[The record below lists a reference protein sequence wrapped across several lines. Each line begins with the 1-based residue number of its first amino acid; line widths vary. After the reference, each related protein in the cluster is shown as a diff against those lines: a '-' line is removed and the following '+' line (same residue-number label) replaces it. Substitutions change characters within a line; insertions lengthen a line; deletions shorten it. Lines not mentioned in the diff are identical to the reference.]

1 MCRYGRRRLAQRN
14 PAVENKAIGCPGL
27 NGKVGWAMRAEAHRP
42 RRRRLGR
49 PKAIGRARALA
60 VSVPVLVS
68 FFVWWSVLAV
78 LPLWAAALVLAV
90 VVASMGVALVPSAEP
105 AVVRLLHRARR
116 ATGPEHQM
124 LSRVTA
130 TLCGRGQGPPVAF
143 YVGQVGA
150 AVPAVAVGSR
160 SVVVDRVLVDALVR
174 GRLTPEQGATAI
186 APAAALVSA
195 GATAADVA
203 VLIWVLPW
211 MVLRGVG
218 TALLRACGLTAL
230 LRLGWRTRWVV
241 VAVAVV
247 QAIQASQPV
256 WAGVLAALLA
266 LTYGW
271 PRWITAWRARLA
283 EVAASPAARRG
294 AGISPETLAGAGP
307 GRLQR
312 AGSTAARTPS
322 EIPPRA
328 GDGRPRLTLVR

>member
-1 MCRYGRRRLAQRN
+1 
-14 PAVENKAIGCPGL
+14 
-27 NGKVGWAMRAEAHRP
+27 
-42 RRRRLGR
+42 
-49 PKAIGRARALA
+49 LA

-78 LPLWAAALVLAV
+78 LPLWAAALVLAML
-90 VVASMGVALVPSAEP
+90 VASMGVALLPSAEP
-105 AVVRLLHRARR
+105 AVVRLLYRARR
-116 ATGPEHQM
+116 ATGPEHQV
-124 LSRVTA
+124 LSTVTA
-130 TLCGRGQGPPVAF
+130 TLYGRGQGQPVGF

-150 AVPAVAVGSR
+150 EVPAVAVGSR
-160 SVVVDRVLVDALVR
+160 SVVVDRVLLDALVR
-174 GRLTPEQGATAI
+174 GRLTPEEGATAI

-218 TALLRACGLTAL
+218 TVLVRACGLTAL

-266 LTYGW
+266 LTYWW
-271 PRWITAWRARLA
+271 PRWVVAWRARLA
-283 EVAASPAARRG
+283 EVAASPAARLG
-294 AGISPETLAGAGP
+294 AGISPQPLAVAVP
-307 GRLQR
+307 GGLPR
-312 AGSTAARTPS
+312 AGSTDARTPS
-322 EIPPRA
+322 EIPSRA
-328 GDGRPRLTLVR
+328 GEGRPRLTLVR